1 MSKWGTVIGEEN
13 TIGSSQALDRWEGRA
28 EWPLAIVA
36 VIFLV
41 GYSVQVL
48 ADPNVSVRVG
58 LDWVLAIA
66 WFVFVVDYVARL
78 ALAPDRGRWF
88 VRHIFD
94 LAIVVLPALRPLRLL
109 RLLVVVSA
117 LQRAIG
123 TAIRGRVAVY
133 TVCSAILF
141 LYAASL
147 AIYETERDVPGASIT
162 SFGDAL
168 WWSVT
173 TVTTVGYGDY
183 SPVTASGRVI
193 AACLMIGGISLIGVV
208 TATIASWIV
217 ERVSEGDDA
226 NAAATRAQIENLRD
240 EVQNLQA
247 LLAAAWEVTD
257 PSAASDARPHRTRPA
272 SGAASIEETSG

>member
-1 MSKWGTVIGEEN
+1 M
-13 TIGSSQALDRWEGRA
+13 GSSQALDRWERRA

-41 GYSVQVL
+41 VYSVQVL
-48 ADPNVSVRVG
+48 ADPSVSVRVG

-66 WFVFVVDYVARL
+66 WLVFAVDYVARL

-88 VRHIFD
+88 VRHVLD

-109 RLLVVVSA
+109 RLLVVVAA

-147 AIYETERDVPGASIT
+147 AIYETERDVPGASIA

-226 NAAATRAQIENLRD
+226 NAAATRAQIESLRD
-240 EVQNLQA
+240 EVQKLQT
-247 LLAAAWEVTD
+247 LLAALSWEATD
-257 PSAASDARPHRTRPA
+257 PSSAGQNRPHRTRQANPA
-272 SGAASIEETSG
+272 SRIEETSG